1 MNQSLFQFEQAIA
14 DAELDAMHKALQAKL
29 AAKAQRA
36 ILKRRAELDKLHR
49 RVVREHERK
58 QKQPS
63 EHAQCG
69 IRWYSRSPRDIE
81 RGNYWKHCHAC
92 GQLLIYTSDPQ
103 AKPQVCKATRAPES
117 T

>member
-1 MNQSLFQFEQAIA
+1 MAIA
-14 DAELDAMHKALQAKL
+14 LQSASNHDTVS
-29 AAKAQRA
+29 A
-36 ILKRRAELDKLHR
+36 ILKRQAELDKLHR

-58 QKQPS
+58 QKQPR

-92 GQLLIYTSDPQ
+92 GQFLIYTADPN
-103 AKPQVCKATRAPES
+103 AKPQQCRSSSKATPPSTSAP
-117 T
+117 